1 MNNNILDFI
10 AQETQ
15 GTAIR
20 CQRYSFE
27 AVSMP
32 RIEYDRDIG
41 EFGARDK
48 VFAETSPKILA
59 NGICLKSKA
68 DELLAMGRSYC
79 FNRFFLDGTRRTYKI
94 GDIRYSNRIYPV
106 IAGQTVVGYC
116 ERYNGDIID
125 NDYRHD
131 IVVCLPEVIEDNA
144 PLDVSLF
151 ISDLVAKVN
160 KKLTSRW
167 NGNLKLSAILPY
179 KTQLNEHEKLEDKA
193 ISKIHDFM
201 LNREKELVNELVKQ
215 DRLSKT
221 DGYLLK
227 DGSIEYKQPEVA
239 RKNTYSDSIYIKSNY
254 QNVIG
259 VSKSFNP
266 ERVKG
271 KNGKTDHT
279 IISKL
284 APYCRTPVYRYNSY
298 HTGGTEFGVWYVRI
312 RQSTHNFQSP
322 FDGVLKLEKV
332 LITDEELQYGIDS
345 EEVDTITATIIN
357 ERNPVCYASDSRWSN
372 HVYPMHLTERFLKNK
387 LINTNIFMNIF

>member
-10 AQETQ
+10 AQETL

-32 RIEYDRDIG
+32 RVEYDRDTG
-41 EFGARDK
+41 EFGAREK
-48 VFAETSPKILA
+48 VYAETNPKFLP
-59 NGICLKSKA
+59 NGICLKDKA
-68 DELLAMGRSYC
+68 DELLNMGRRYC
-79 FNRFFLDGTRRTYKI
+79 RNRFFLDGTRRTYKI
-94 GDIRYSNRIYPV
+94 GDIRYGSRIYPV

-116 ERYNGDIID
+116 ERAEGDIIG
-125 NDYRHD
+125 NDYKHD
-131 IVVCLPEVIEDNA
+131 IVICLPEVIEDDA
-144 PLDVSLF
+144 ALDIELF
-151 ISDLVAKVN
+151 IADLVNKTN
-160 KKLTSRW
+160 KKLSEKW
-167 NGNLKLSAILPY
+167 NGNLKLSTILPY
-179 KTQLNEHEKLEDKA
+179 KVQLGEHEKLEDKA

-201 LNREKELVNELVKQ
+201 LNREKELVNELAKL
-215 DRLSKT
+215 DRLT
-221 DGYLLK
+221 GPDGYLLK
-227 DGSIEYKQPEVA
+227 DGSIEYKQPTDTSKKTFSE
-239 RKNTYSDSIYIKSNY
+239 NIYIKSNY
-254 QNVIG
+254 QYVIG

-312 RQSTHNFQSP
+312 RHSNHDFQSP

-332 LITDEELQYGIDS
+332 LITDEELEYGIDS
-345 EEVDTITATIIN
+345 EEIDTITATIIN
-357 ERNPVCYASDSRWSN
+357 ERNPVCYASDSRWAN

-387 LINTNIFMNIF
+387 LINTNIFMNVF

>member
-1 MNNNILDFI
+1 MNSILDFI

-27 AVSMP
+27 SVSMP

-48 VFAETSPKILA
+48 IYAETSPKILP
-59 NGICLKSKA
+59 GGVCLKAKA
-68 DELLAMGRSYC
+68 DELLATGRSYC
-79 FNRFFLDGTRRTYKI
+79 LNRFFLDGTRRTYKI

-116 ERYNGDIID
+116 ERFNGDIID
-125 NDYRHD
+125 NDFRHD

-144 PLDVSLF
+144 SFDVNLF
-151 ISDLVAKVN
+151 ISDLVTKVN
-160 KKLTSRW
+160 NKLTDRW
-167 NGNLKLSAILPY
+167 NGNLKISAILPY

-215 DRLSKT
+215 DRLSRT

-227 DGSIEYKQPEVA
+227 DGSIEYKQHEIT
-239 RKNTYSDSIYIKSNY
+239 KNKSYSDSVYIKSNY

-312 RQSTHNFQSP
+312 RQSNHNFQSP

-332 LITDEELQYGIDS
+332 LLTDEELQYGIDS

-357 ERNPVCYASDSRWSN
+357 ERNPVCYASDSRWAN

>member
-1 MNNNILDFI
+1 
-10 AQETQ
+10 
-15 GTAIR
+15 
-20 CQRYSFE
+20 
-27 AVSMP
+27 MP

-41 EFGARDK
+41 EFGAREK
-48 VFAETSPKILA
+48 IYAETSPKILP
-59 NGICLKSKA
+59 GGVCLKAKA
-68 DELLAMGRSYC
+68 DELLATGRSYC
-79 FNRFFLDGTRRTYKI
+79 LNRFFLDGTRRTYKI

-116 ERYNGDIID
+116 ERFNGDIID
-125 NDYRHD
+125 NDFRHD
-131 IVVCLPEVIEDNA
+131 IVVCLPEVIEANA
-144 PLDVSLF
+144 PFDVSLF

-160 KKLTSRW
+160 NKLTSRW
-167 NGNLKLSAILPY
+167 NGNLKISAILPY

-215 DRLSKT
+215 DRLSRT

-227 DGSIEYKQPEVA
+227 DGSIEYKQHEIT
-239 RKNTYSDSIYIKSNY
+239 KNKSYSDSVYIKSNY

-312 RQSTHNFQSP
+312 RQSNHNFQSP

-332 LITDEELQYGIDS
+332 LLTDEELQYGIDS

-357 ERNPVCYASDSRWSN
+357 ERNPVCYASDSRWAN

-387 LINTNIFMNIF
+387 LIHTNIFMNIF